1 MSINMKN
8 INVFRRLD
16 ELETDNLYLRTL
28 LKNVRYDIDNLKDA
42 AAVHHAHLAAL
53 TPKPK
58 AKPGPKPKPK
68 AVKTNAA
75 LEKAMEKKRAYAK
88 AYYAKKRAA
97 AKAAA

>member
-8 INVFRRLD
+8 INVFRRLN

-28 LKNVRYDIDNLKDA
+28 LKSTRAEIDNLKNA
-42 AAVHHAHLAAL
+42 VQVHHAHLIGL
-53 TPKPK
+53 IPKPRMKRGPKPK
-58 AKPGPKPKPK
+58 AI
-68 AVKTNAA
+68 KTKAA

-97 AKAAA
+97 KAAA

>member
-28 LKNVRYDIDNLKDA
+28 LKNARAEIDNLKNA
-42 AAVHHAHLAAL
+42 VQVHHAHLAAL

-58 AKPGPKPKPK
+58 MKRGPKPK

-97 AKAAA
+97 AKAAT

>member
-16 ELETDNLYLRTL
+16 ELETANLHLQVMLKSARAEIANLRDAVTIL
-28 LKNVRYDIDNLKDA
+28 HNWVR
-42 AAVHHAHLAAL
+42 
-53 TPKPK
+53 PKPTV
-58 AKPGPKPKPK
+58 KPGPKPKPK

-75 LEKAMEKKRAYAK
+75 LEKAMEKKRAYAR

-97 AKAAA
+97 KAAT